1 MKVQLMAGIDSRG
14 PRHGGGVSGPRH
26 PLGQVGRGA
35 GRAFEVLPRRRVV
48 DRTFAWVSKHRR
60 TTRDYEHLP
69 ASHEATIVWA
79 MIAFMTRRL
88 TQPTHLPKH
97 SPTPPEGT
105 RPNSHKAGERPG
117 SVTVSNQD
125 RG

>member
-48 DRTFAWVSKHRR
+48 G
-60 TTRDYEHLP
+60 
-69 ASHEATIVWA
+69 
-79 MIAFMTRRL
+79 
-88 TQPTHLPKH
+88 
-97 SPTPPEGT
+97 SPPPLVLVMRYG
-105 RPNSHKAGERPG
+105 
-117 SVTVSNQD
+117 
-125 RG
+125 